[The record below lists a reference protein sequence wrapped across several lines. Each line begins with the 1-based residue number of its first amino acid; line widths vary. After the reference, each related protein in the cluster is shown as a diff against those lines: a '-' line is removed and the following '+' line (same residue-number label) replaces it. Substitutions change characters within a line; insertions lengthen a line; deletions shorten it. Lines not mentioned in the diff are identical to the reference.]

1 MKKFIAVLA
10 AVFAAG
16 LCAQAGAAEIEFHGD
31 LNNRFNL
38 YTNQANMFSSVEG
51 VRFNQDNE
59 AAEDRAIQ
67 EDGVDELWG
76 DIKYRLWTTAATNDG
91 AVRGTY
97 AIELGAIR
105 YGNSDRGGAF
115 SGDDENI
122 ETRWAYTDFAVP
134 NTDGRVFIGLQPF
147 AVNSY
152 VWKETAMGV
161 QYKGKADAFDYRL
174 AWMRGREFFN
184 GDDDDDLLEDV
195 DSFLVRGDFSPAQD
209 VEAGVFGLYQRSDSL
224 VSGTD
229 SDLSSSY
236 PGSNYLVKQ
245 FAESDFDMYTLG
257 TDGSLNTPTDFGNFF
272 VNWDLMYQGGEI
284 ENDISEDADIS
295 AFFLHADVGVNID
308 RLKLTYTGWYA
319 SGDDDPGDGDRDNFT
334 ATDVDTFDSI
344 IFFEGGYTD
353 DNYFTE
359 APYIL
364 DRGMIFNRL
373 GADYKATQKTTIG
386 GALIYAMTAED
397 LPNGEDKLG
406 LEIDAYIS
414 HKLYSNLEV
423 ALNAGYLF
431 ADDAMGYFSETGD
444 EEDVFR
450 TTARVRYG
458 F

>member
-1 MKKFIAVLA
+1 M
-10 AVFAAG
+10 
-16 LCAQAGAAEIEFHGD
+16 EILFRKA
-31 LNNRFNL
+31 L
-38 YTNQANMFSSVEG
+38 
-51 VRFNQDNE
+51 
-59 AAEDRAIQ
+59 Q
-67 EDGVDELWG
+67 EDGVDEIWG
-76 DIKYRLWTTAATNDG
+76 DIKYRLWATAATNDG
-91 AVRGTY
+91 AVKGTY
-97 AIELGAIR
+97 AIELGALR
-105 YGNSDRGGAF
+105 YGDGGKGGAF
-115 SGDDENI
+115 SGDGVNV
-122 ETRWAYTDFAVP
+122 ETRMAYTDFAVP
-134 NTDGRVFIGLQPF
+134 NSDGRVFIGLQPF

-184 GDDDDDLLEDV
+184 SDDDDDLLEDI
-195 DSFLVRGDFSPAQD
+195 DSFLVRGDFPPAQD
-209 VEAGVFGLYQRSDSL
+209 VESGVFGLYQRSDSRE
-224 VSGTD
+224 SGEN
-229 SDLSSSY
+229 SDLGGNY
-236 PGSNYLVKQ
+236 FGSNYLVKQ
-245 FAESDFDMYTLG
+245 FGASEFDIYTLG
-257 TDGSLNTPTDFGNFF
+257 IDGSFNTPTDFGDFF

-284 ENDISEDADIS
+284 KNATIDDQDIS

-319 SGDDDPGDGDRDNFT
+319 SGDDEPDEGDRDNFT

-373 GADYKATQKTTIG
+373 GADYKATEKTTIG

-431 ADDAMGYFSETGD
+431 ADDAMGYFSET
-444 EEDVFR
+444 EEKEDVFR

>member
-97 AIELGAIR
+97 AIELGVIR

-295 AFFLHADVGVNID
+295 AFFLH
-308 RLKLTYTGWYA
+308 
-319 SGDDDPGDGDRDNFT
+319 
-334 ATDVDTFDSI
+334 
-344 IFFEGGYTD
+344 E
-353 DNYFTE
+353 
-359 APYIL
+359 
-364 DRGMIFNRL
+364 
-373 GADYKATQKTTIG
+373 IG
-386 GALIYAMTAED
+386 RA
-397 LPNGEDKLG
+397 
-406 LEIDAYIS
+406 
-414 HKLYSNLEV
+414 HV
-423 ALNAGYLF
+423 
-431 ADDAMGYFSETGD
+431 
-444 EEDVFR
+444 
-450 TTARVRYG
+450 
-458 F
+458 